1 MVLVL
6 SPEGEEG
13 SSGCGDAAASLGDEL
28 DFFFSNFEFT
38 SRDIIYSLRPPLGGI
53 FAKDI
58 QALWKSIQK
67 HPLGSE
73 QQHPKTMT
81 EGRGSPGC
89 LSI

>member
-38 SRDIIYSLRPPLGGI
+38 SRDIIHSLRPPLGGL
-53 FAKDI
+53 FCKRYT
-58 QALWKSIQK
+58 SSVEV
-67 HPLGSE
+67 HPETSTGLRAAA
-73 QQHPKTMT
+73 P
-81 EGRGSPGC
+81 
-89 LSI
+89 

>member
-1 MVLVL
+1 MVSVL

-28 DFFFSNFEFT
+28 DFFFFPKFEFT

-67 HPLGSE
+67 HAQSSSTLKP
-73 QQHPKTMT
+73 
-81 EGRGSPGC
+81 
-89 LSI
+89 